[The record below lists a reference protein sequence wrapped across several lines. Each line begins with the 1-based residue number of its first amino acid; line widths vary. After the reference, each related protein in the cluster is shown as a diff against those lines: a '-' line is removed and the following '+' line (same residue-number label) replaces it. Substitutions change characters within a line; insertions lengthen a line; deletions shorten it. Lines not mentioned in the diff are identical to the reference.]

1 MKTFTNDL
9 RPETND
15 LKPLCQRSSVKG
27 LKSALLLVLLIMVCI
42 STAAHAA
49 EIPPLEGLEL
59 ARKGF
64 SGMTDF
70 TAEITQEKQI
80 ALLKKTQTSTG
91 QVRFRRP
98 DTFYMEVYA
107 PYASRLLLRD
117 NILTMLLPAEGIRQK
132 TVLPPEEGLRHW
144 FSLFDRPL
152 TQLPAGV
159 ELRADRRGDTVTL
172 RIIPAGKKG
181 VKELRITLYDD
192 GRPRRLAIEE
202 QNRDRTVI
210 NFNRVRKNVG
220 LANRDFRIE

>member
-1 MKTFTNDL
+1 MMAVPRL
-9 RPETND
+9 IIGR
-15 LKPLCQRSSVKG
+15 C
-27 LKSALLLVLLIMVCI
+27 LLPALLIMVFI
-42 STAAHAA
+42 AATGLAA

-59 ARKGF
+59 VRKGF
-64 SGMTDF
+64 AGVTDF
-70 TAEITQEKQI
+70 TADITQEKQI
-80 ALLKKTQTSTG
+80 TLLKKTMTSTG

-98 DTFYMEVYA
+98 DTFYMEVYS

-152 TQLPAGV
+152 TRFPAGV

-210 NFNRVRKNVG
+210 NFQKVRKNVG
-220 LANRDFRIE
+220 LADKDFRIE

>member
-1 MKTFTNDL
+1 MKAFL
-9 RPETND
+9 RLIIRRCPF
-15 LKPLCQRSSVKG
+15 P
-27 LKSALLLVLLIMVCI
+27 ALLVLVLISV
-42 STAAHAA
+42 AANAA

-64 SGMTDF
+64 AGMTDF

-80 ALLKKTQTSTG
+80 ALLKKTMTSSG

-98 DTFYMEVYA
+98 DTFFMEVYS
-107 PYASRLLLRD
+107 PYASRLLLKD
-117 NILTMLLPAEGIRQK
+117 NVLTMLLPAEGIRQK

-152 TQLPAGV
+152 TRLPAGV

-172 RIIPAGKKG
+172 RIIPVGKKG
-181 VKELRITLYDD
+181 VKELRITLFDD

-220 LANRDFRIE
+220 LAEKDFRIE

>member
-1 MKTFTNDL
+1 MPFAL
-9 RPETND
+9 RLLPAI
-15 LKPLCQRSSVKG
+15 LLFIAV
-27 LKSALLLVLLIMVCI
+27 LSAV
-42 STAAHAA
+42 AHAA

-59 ARKGF
+59 VRKGF
-64 SGMTDF
+64 SGITDF

-80 ALLKKTQTSTG
+80 ALLKKSMTSSG

-98 DTFYMEVYA
+98 DTFFMEVYA

-152 TQLPAGV
+152 NRLPAGV

-181 VKELRITLYDD
+181 VKELRITLFDD

-210 NFNRVRKNVG
+210 NFQKVRKNVG
-220 LANRDFRIE
+220 LADKDFRIE

>member
-1 MKTFTNDL
+1 MTAHSRRFSGIYL
-9 RPETND
+9 
-15 LKPLCQRSSVKG
+15 V
-27 LKSALLLVLLIMVCI
+27 ALLLAILF
-42 STAAHAA
+42 SSATAHAA

-64 SGMTDF
+64 AGMTDF

-80 ALLKKTQTSTG
+80 ALLKKTMTSSG

-98 DTFYMEVYA
+98 DTFYMEVYS
-107 PYASRLLLRD
+107 PYASRLLLKD

-144 FSLFDRPL
+144 FLLFDRPV
-152 TQLPAGV
+152 TRLPAGV
-159 ELRADRRGDTVTL
+159 ELRAERRGDTVTL
-172 RIIPAGKKG
+172 RIIPVGKKG
-181 VKELRITLYDD
+181 VKELRITLFDD

-210 NFNRVRKNVG
+210 TFHRVRKNVG
-220 LANRDFRIE
+220 LAEKDFRIE

>member
-1 MKTFTNDL
+1 MMAVL
-9 RPETND
+9 R
-15 LKPLCQRSSVKG
+15 LIIGRC
-27 LKSALLLVLLIMVCI
+27 LLPALLIMVFMAA
-42 STAAHAA
+42 TAHAA

-80 ALLKKTQTSTG
+80 ALLKKTMTSTG

-98 DTFYMEVYA
+98 DTFFMEVYS
-107 PYASRLLLRD
+107 PYASRLLLKD

-152 TQLPAGV
+152 IRLPAGV

-172 RIIPAGKKG
+172 RIIPVGKKG
-181 VKELRITLYDD
+181 VKELRITLFDD

-220 LANRDFRIE
+220 LADKDFRIE